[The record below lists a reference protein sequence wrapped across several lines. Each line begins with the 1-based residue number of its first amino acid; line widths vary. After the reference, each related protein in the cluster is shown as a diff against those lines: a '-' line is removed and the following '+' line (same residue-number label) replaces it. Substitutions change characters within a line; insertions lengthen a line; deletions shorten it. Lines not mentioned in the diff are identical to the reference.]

1 MVWRVADDYV
11 KLHVRK
17 EFIWVVCVN
26 EHIGVLLC
34 FVASV
39 IDDLAGVAILALA
52 VFPGMADVLVDD
64 VAAWGVELGN
74 AEWAVGILAAIDGA
88 AGEQGREFRDGY
100 AEHLLVQDV
109 VYALLTVWYFILKSS
124 VEPLHNLAQE
134 DAAFSEGVEEGGLFA
149 TEQLLRQEVEHLVC
163 QLRGREHFVVAQVGY
178 AIQHIR
184 IVIHC
189 IAIIKPRIKRIKR
202 IIYSYYIQIY
212 QIKGFRLRLSEAKN
226 VPIR

>member
-39 IDDLAGVAILALA
+39 IDGVAGAAVFALA

-64 VAAWGVELGN
+64 VAARGVELGN

-88 AGEQGREFRDGY
+88 AGKQRGEFRDGD
-100 AEHLLVQDV
+100 AEHLAVQDV
-109 VYALLTVWYFILKSS
+109 VDALLTVGYLVLQTA
-124 VEPLHNLAQE
+124 VEPLHYLAQE
-134 DAAFSEGVEEGGLFA
+134 DAALGEGVEEGGLFA

-163 QLRGREHFVVAQVGY
+163 QLRGREHFVVAQIGY
-178 AIQHIR
+178 AIQHIG
-184 IVIHC
+184 IVIH
-189 IAIIKPRIKRIKR
+189 IITNYGPPLTPPRGRN
-202 IIYSYYIQIY
+202 
-212 QIKGFRLRLSEAKN
+212 LSL
-226 VPIR
+226 PSGRFGGGR